1 MKKSLKIFATSKWFD
16 LFGVALVVGI
26 AIASGYLNSRLDKFC
41 RLGTMDYPCPLWIDF
56 RNQRWDFHVVH
67 SFHGEIEQIGQLLWY
82 C

>member
-26 AIASGYLNSRLDKFC
+26 AIASGYLNSRLDTFVDWGPWTALVPFGLISVTNVGISMLSTRFTGK
-41 RLGTMDYPCPLWIDF
+41 
-56 RNQRWDFHVVH
+56 
-67 SFHGEIEQIGQLLWY
+67 LLWY